1 MAPLNVLII
10 GAGIAGNFLALL
22 LSKLNHNVTVVE
34 RYPTLRTSGLQL
46 DLRGHGIKILKRMG
60 LEEAFRA
67 KSTPEQGTQVVDSSG
82 TCHASFPANMTG
94 RGQQGFTSDYEIMRP
109 QHVFETY
116 AMMMSKSR

>member
-67 KSTPEQGTQVVDSSG
+67 KSTPEQGTQVVDSSD
-82 TCHASFPANMTG
+82 TRRA
-94 RGQQGFTSDYEIMRP
+94 
-109 QHVFETY
+109 
-116 AMMMSKSR
+116 